1 MRRPGDCSVRRR
13 GRVDHLAHLG
23 DLGRWKTADLGVLMD
38 NVFVLGKIDAER
50 FVVGDVKVPSLKTR
64 VDAIAG
70 YLGIEIGWK
79 ETKIAGVVTRKIKR
93 GRRKRRAIKVSQ
105 ARKRKK

>member
-1 MRRPGDCSVRRR
+1 MFATKKELDGIRRR
-13 GRVDHLAHLG
+13 LDILEEQVLYE
-23 DLGRWKTADLGVLMD
+23 TAL
-38 NVFVLGKIDAER
+38 IR
-50 FVVGDVKVPSLKTR
+50 SFVVGDVKVPSLKTR